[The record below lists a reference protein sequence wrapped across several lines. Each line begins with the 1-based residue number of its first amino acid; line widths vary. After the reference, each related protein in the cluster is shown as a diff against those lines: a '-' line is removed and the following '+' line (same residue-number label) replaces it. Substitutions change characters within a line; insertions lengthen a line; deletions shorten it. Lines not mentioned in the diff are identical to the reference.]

1 MRTPHTPDVPR
12 IPFLLFFKKIKN
24 LFAFINYFYYL
35 LFTLLN
41 FYRLSS
47 GYIFLRRNT
56 DPMDKIQILLIEDN
70 DLLRE
75 GIAAMLND
83 HGEFEVVAR
92 SEDGDAI
99 NQLKS
104 LGLPPNVVLLDLG
117 LEKVNSLKL
126 MELLQEEIPT
136 AKIIAMDILPEHV
149 DIVEFVKAGGS
160 GFIMK
165 NAPLNDWIE
174 TIRTVAAGEKVLPP
188 ILTQSLFTQIVELAI
203 KNGKDIP
210 ADSVQFTPR
219 EREVVDLIAEGL
231 SNKEIAES
239 LHIATFTVK
248 SHVHNILE
256 KLTLNTRLQIAA
268 FAINER
274 S

>member
-1 MRTPHTPDVPR
+1 ME
-12 IPFLLFFKKIKN
+12 
-24 LFAFINYFYYL
+24 
-35 LFTLLN
+35 
-41 FYRLSS
+41 
-47 GYIFLRRNT
+47 
-56 DPMDKIQILLIEDN
+56 KIQILLIEDN

-92 SEDGDAI
+92 SEDGDAVR
-99 NQLKS
+99 QLKS
-104 LGLPPNVVLLDLG
+104 LDLPPTVVLLDLG

-136 AKIIAMDILPEHV
+136 AKIIAMDILPDHV

-160 GFIMK
+160 GFILK

-174 TIRTVAAGEKVLPP
+174 TIKTVATGAKVLPP
-188 ILTQSLFTQIVELAI
+188 ILTQSLFTQIVQLALR
-203 KNGKDIP
+203 NGKDIP
-210 ADSVQFTPR
+210 ADSIQFTNR

-239 LHIATFTVK
+239 LHIATYTVK

-256 KLTLNTRLQIAA
+256 KMALSTRLQVAA
-268 FAINER
+268 FVRKEG
-274 S
+274 SE